1 MSLLKKMIKDH
12 KRMNAKTKTLTEQ
25 RTYDRTSTSWIELKE
40 LKKLKLQAKDKINA
54 VKQKLHT

>member
-12 KRMNAKTKTLTEQ
+12 KRMNAKTKILTEQ

-54 VKQKLHT
+54 VKQELHT

>member
-12 KRMNAKTKTLTEQ
+12 KRMNAKTKTITER
-25 RTYDRTSTSWIELKE
+25 RTFDRTSTSWIEMKE

-54 VKQKLHT
+54 IKQKLHP

>member
-12 KRMNAKTKTLTEQ
+12 KRMNAKTKILTEQ

>member
-1 MSLLKKMIKDH
+1 
-12 KRMNAKTKTLTEQ
+12 MNAKTKTLTEQ

-54 VKQKLHT
+54 VKQELHT